1 MKTEVRGV
9 QLYYIQPND
18 NATLNSSASGDVD
31 ALVRTSFMDFHIDLN
46 VCTVVVE

>member
-9 QLYYIQPND
+9 QLYHIQPND
-18 NATLNSSASGDVD
+18 NATLNRSVSGNVD
-31 ALVRTSFMDFHIDLN
+31 ALVGTSLMDFHIDLN